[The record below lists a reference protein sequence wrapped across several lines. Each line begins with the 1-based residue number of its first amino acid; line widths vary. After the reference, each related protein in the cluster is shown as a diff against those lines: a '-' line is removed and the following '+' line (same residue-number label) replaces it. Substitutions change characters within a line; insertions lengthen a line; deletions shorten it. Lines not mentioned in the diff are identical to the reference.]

1 MRPTTLT
8 TFNKQF
14 IRSFHA
20 SKRVLALNFDPYA
33 TLGISKSADQAA
45 VKRAY
50 VDLVKK
56 YHPDVNKEK
65 DAETRFHK
73 IQESYELLRD
83 KNKRAQY
90 DKYGASAFDANGNA
104 NPYAGDSNPFAGF
117 GGGAGGG
124 AQGNPFAGM
133 GFDFED
139 LFRGAFSG
147 RAGGQGGAR
156 GGAQFVTEHVG
167 DNIEVLKSVSFKDAI
182 FGTKVTINY
191 KAVDTCITCSGEG
204 LKKGA
209 KKSTCPTCHGSG
221 QTTHILGGFQMSSTC
236 NTCQGAGVTIGKKD
250 ECNTCHGQ
258 GVREVPKSNTVDLPP
273 GIQDG
278 SRVRV
283 PGEGDAPFITK
294 DAYNRTRKGDL
305 IIRVN
310 VQRDP
315 KFKRNGN
322 DLVIDESV
330 LMTTAALGGEIIVP
344 TLDGSNVRLKVRPGV
359 QSGRKLSIPNMGVPI
374 NRNMNNRGNLDVI
387 LNVKTLVPETAT
399 QTALLEA
406 LADAFNDKTAKR
418 THWKPADGEQEDEQ
432 VTGETYDE
440 KDLNPGKLDRIGKF
454 LGKFFN
460 MEQPEEKDEG
470 GKKKKSSK
478 K

>member
-1 MRPTTLT
+1 MRPTIITRL
-8 TFNKQF
+8 NRQF
-14 IRSFHA
+14 IRSFH
-20 SKRVLALNFDPYA
+20 SSRPLLALNFDPYA

-45 VKRAY
+45 IKRAY

-65 DAETRFHK
+65 DAEKRFHK

-83 KNKRAQY
+83 KEKRAQY
-90 DKYGASAFDANGNA
+90 DQFGASAFDANGNA
-104 NPYAGDSNPFAGF
+104 NPYAGQGNPFGGF
-117 GGGAGGG
+117 GGGQGG

-139 LFRGAFSG
+139 LFRGAFMGG
-147 RAGGQGGAR
+147 RAGQGGAR

-167 DNIEVLKSVSFKDAI
+167 DNIEVLKSISFKDAI

-191 KAVDTCITCSGEG
+191 KAVDTCNTCSGEG

-236 NTCQGAGVTIGKKD
+236 NTCQGAGVTIAKKD
-250 ECNTCHGQ
+250 ECGTCHGQ
-258 GVREVPKSNTVDLPP
+258 GVREVPKSSSVDLPA

-310 VQRDP
+310 VRKDP
-315 KFKRNGN
+315 KFKRSGN
-322 DLVIDESV
+322 DLVIDENI

-359 QSGRKLSIPNMGVPI
+359 QSGRKLSIPNLGVPI
-374 NRNMNNRGNLDVI
+374 NRNMDNRGNLDVI

-418 THWKPADGEQEDEQ
+418 THLKRAEDEEAQ
-432 VTGETYDE
+432 DKEDAEAAAAAETFDE
-440 KDLNPGKLDRIGKF
+440 KDLHPNKLDRIGKF

-460 MEQPEEKDEG
+460 MEQPKD
-470 GKKKKSSK
+470 KDQK
-478 K
+478 